1 MTEQEIYD
9 TGLPPKAREYIHQ
22 LESNADPAG
31 MVRENMQ
38 LRDTNKGLQVMYR
51 NRTDE
56 LEKANSNTEHLEQ
69 KCRSCGDELDAM
81 RAENTKLHS
90 WLTGVEQYR
99 GHLDRVRFEAAT
111 LRTENERLRAVL
123 KARN

>member
-1 MTEQEIYD
+1 MNDKTEQTVVD
-9 TGLPPKAREYIHQ
+9 ALRLAVRSAAVDASH
-22 LESNADPAG
+22 LNAAINIIDALIIKK
-31 MVRENMQ
+31 EW
-38 LRDTNKGLQVMYR
+38 LSTS
-51 NRTDE
+51 

-123 KARN
+123 KERN